1 MCQQWD
7 LPLSVLISSS
17 TLSPTFL
24 PVSFLMPPILAAP
37 YSSTIPSD
45 AHLRAFALV
54 FPSSLIS
61 LSSRSLTGSLPYIIW
76 FTVPV
81 SAFHGNSH
89 MPRFNFS
96 YSSYYGC
103 LNNHQTLY
111 SFIQKLFCSLI
122 YSRALG
128 LGWVVYFCSTHLLAE
143 VTLKAWSASILWRL
157 ILTHARHLG
166 WKDSA
171 AGLRHCLYLLWNYHM
186 VSFSKL
192 LQVSQTLKHWGT
204 EGARWKSN
212 GHLWPTFNG

>member
-1 MCQQWD
+1 MG
-7 LPLSVLISSS
+7 
-17 TLSPTFL
+17 T
-24 PVSFLMPPILAAP
+24 
-37 YSSTIPSD
+37 
-45 AHLRAFALV
+45 
-54 FPSSLIS
+54 
-61 LSSRSLTGSLPYIIW
+61 
-76 FTVPV
+76 
-81 SAFHGNSH
+81 SH

-122 YSRALG
+122 YSRARVGVSSLF
-128 LGWVVYFCSTHLLAE
+128 LFHSSFGWGDSQSL
-143 VTLKAWSASILWRL
+143 SASILWRL
-157 ILTHARHLG
+157 ILTHAWHLG

-212 GHLWPTFNG
+212 GHLWPTFKSARFYLLEASYEGCPICKGRKIKFYLLEQKCQKHC